1 MLKTFTPQPRPVSL
15 LHRLLASDGIVL
27 IACIVAIPTALW
39 FA

>member
-1 MLKTFTPQPRPVSL
+1 MLKTFAPQPRPVSL
-15 LHRLLASDGIVL
+15 LHRLLASDAIVC